1 MTRTLTALCAAFVL
15 LGGCST
21 YLAEKAD
28 LEGGGAAGSQRVLA
42 AQQRLQAAQD
52 KQAGLKEDELSAQEE
67 REAAESELATVNR
80 NLATQN
86 AKLAKA
92 EAAGKITKAQEQ
104 QRRRELEDLTASFQT
119 ASLKLQTK
127 QNAGDAA
134 GVSQQQQELARLK
147 AEIDATNQEIGIL
160 AK

>member
-1 MTRTLTALCAAFVL
+1 MINISDAGKTREIDF
-15 LGGCST
+15 
-21 YLAEKAD
+21 K
-28 LEGGGAAGSQRVLA
+28 
-42 AQQRLQAAQD
+42 
-52 KQAGLKEDELSAQEE
+52 
-67 REAAESELATVNR
+67 LATVNR

-119 ASLKLQTK
+119 ASLKLQSK

>member
-1 MTRTLTALCAAFVL
+1 MMRTLAPLYATVLL

-28 LEGGGAAGSQRVLA
+28 LEGGGAAGSQRVTA

-67 REAAESELATVNR
+67 REAVESELASVNR

-92 EAAGKITKAQEQ
+92 QAAGKITAAQEQ
-104 QRRRELEDLTASFQT
+104 QRRRQLEELTASFQT
-119 ASLKLQTK
+119 ASLKLQTR

-134 GVSQQQQELARLK
+134 GARAQEQELARLK
-147 AEIDATNQEIGIL
+147 VEIEATNKEIGIL
-160 AK
+160 AQ